1 MVEATRYI
9 YSQEPFTVG
18 KCRHLLDLLVPKA
31 LFPFVGRYKD
41 YPPRTPCSN
50 LHRGTEAGALRH
62 SLSRFA
68 ASCEWLFRDSRRVIY
83 GESNALNAR

>member
-1 MVEATRYI
+1 MLEATPYI
-9 YSQEPFTVG
+9 YSQEPFTIG
-18 KCRHLLDLLVPKA
+18 KCRHFLDLLVPKA
-31 LFPFVGRYKD
+31 LFPFVGRYKH

-68 ASCEWLFRDSRRVIY
+68 AS
-83 GESNALNAR
+83 